1 MFKFEQIKGKQCQ
14 LLVSQSS
21 KEKKK
26 QKAGRDQNQL
36 RIQESQ
42 IGHNSLFVSG

>member
-21 KEKKK
+21 KEKK